1 MAILT
6 AFGSYLIKF
15 IIFLGIAAG
24 GYIVGKKL
32 RDKKTEKNNE

>member
-1 MAILT
+1 MALLS
-6 AFGSYLIKF
+6 AFVSYLVKF

-32 RDKKTEKNNE
+32 RDKKEAKNKE

>member
-1 MAILT
+1 MALFT
-6 AFGSYLIKF
+6 AFISYLVKF

-32 RDKKTEKNNE
+32 RDKKMSDNK